1 MMNRQKM
8 LSQLAEVAQWDIII
22 IGGGATGLGAAVD
35 AASRGYKTLLVEQ
48 VDFSK
53 GTSSRSTK
61 LVHGGVRYLA
71 QGNIKMVREALR
83 ERGLLL
89 KNAPH
94 VCHNLSFIIPSLHW
108 WQKWYYGIG
117 LKIYDVLSGKLSLG
131 KTSVLSKKLT
141 EQLLPAIATS
151 NLSGGVLYHDGQF
164 DDSRLAIN
172 LAQTAE
178 EHGATLINYCKLTS
192 LTKTDKRI
200 TGVVLQD
207 VFTGKEYA
215 VNGKSVINATGIFTD
230 EVMKLDDAAHQPIV
244 SPSQGVHI
252 VVDAKF
258 FPGKQAMM
266 IPKTDDGRVLFA
278 VPWHNKVVL
287 GTTDTPVSDVAL
299 EPKPL
304 PEEIDFILHHINRY
318 LTSDI
323 QYNDVKSVFVGMR
336 PLIKVKGK
344 KITAILPRDHTTIVS
359 DSGLVTITGGKWTT
373 YRTMGKHAI
382 DNAAF
387 SAKLRMHACVTESL
401 LIHGYTAGIAL
412 EDPLYIYGSDATYI
426 RQMMNEQPD
435 LAVTIHPDLPYT
447 KATVLWAVQ
456 QEMAMTVEDVLA
468 RRTRALFLDAAAA
481 MAAAP
486 LVAGMMAKEMGKT
499 TEWISQQIKD
509 FETIARQYFIQ

>member
-1 MMNRQKM
+1 MMDRQKM
-8 LSQLAEVAQWDIII
+8 LSALKEVPQWDIII

-94 VCHNLSFIIPSLHW
+94 ICHNLSFIIPSLHW

-117 LKIYDVLSGKLSLG
+117 LTMYDVLSGKLSLG
-131 KTSVLSKKLT
+131 KTKVLSKKTTL
-141 EQLLPAIATS
+141 QLLPAISAK
-151 NLSGGVLYHDGQF
+151 NLSGGILYQDGQF

-178 EHGATLINYCKLTS
+178 EQGATLINYCKLTS
-192 LTKTDKRI
+192 LTKTGKRI
-200 TGVVLQD
+200 TGVVLHD
-207 VFTGKEYA
+207 VLTGEDYA
-215 VNGKSVINATGIFTD
+215 VNSNSVINATGIFTD
-230 EVMKLDDAAHQPIV
+230 DVMKLDDDTHQPIV

-258 FPGKQAMM
+258 FPGKQALM

-278 VPWHNKVVL
+278 VPWHDKVVL
-287 GTTDTPVSDVAL
+287 GTTDTPVSDIAL

-304 PEEIDFILHHINRY
+304 QEEIDFILHHINRY

-323 QYNDVKSVFVGMR
+323 QYTDVKSVFAGMR

-344 KITAILPRDHTTIVS
+344 KVTAILPRDHTTIVS

-373 YRTMGKHAI
+373 YRTMGKHAV

-387 SAKLRMHACVTESL
+387 SAKLKMHPCVTESL
-401 LIHGYTAGIAL
+401 LIHGYTAGVAL
-412 EDPLYIYGSDATYI
+412 EDPLYIYGSDASSI
-426 RQMMNEQPD
+426 RLMMNEQPD
-435 LAVTIHPDLPYT
+435 LAAKIHAGLPYT
-447 KATVLWAVQ
+447 KATVVWAVK
-456 QEMAMTVEDVLA
+456 QEMAMTLEDVLA
-468 RRTRALFLDAAAA
+468 RRTRALFLDASAA

-486 LVAGMMAKEMGKT
+486 LVAAIMAKEMNKT
-499 TEWISQQIKD
+499 NEWISQQIKD
-509 FETIARQYFIQ
+509 FETIARQYLIQ